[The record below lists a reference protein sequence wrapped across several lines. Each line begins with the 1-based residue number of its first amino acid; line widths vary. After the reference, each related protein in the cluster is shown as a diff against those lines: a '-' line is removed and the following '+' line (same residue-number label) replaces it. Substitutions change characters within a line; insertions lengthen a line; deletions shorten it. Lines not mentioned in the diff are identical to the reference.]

1 MNHSTM
7 EGAQYHF
14 NEALRKLSPGQILEI
29 WDNHRDIIISAFSDD
44 DIAEIE
50 KEHWANIVL
59 QHKER
64 ISKRKTQ
71 EEE

>member
-1 MNHSTM
+1 MNHTTM
-7 EGAQYHF
+7 EGAQDHF
-14 NEALRKLSPGQILEI
+14 NEALRKLNYEQVLEI
-29 WDNHRDIIISAFSDD
+29 WDNHRNTIISAFSDD

-50 KEHWANIVL
+50 KEHWPNIVL

-64 ISKRKTQ
+64 ISRRKTQ